1 MTLFSQWDFCI
12 TKERG
17 GAGMENPLAS
27 LKCFHMEVTCITVAH
42 IVQAKP
48 NHKVMPT
55 LGNLRKAIFCA
66 QKEKK
71 AGTYI

>member
-1 MTLFSQWDFCI
+1 
-12 TKERG
+12 
-17 GAGMENPLAS
+17 MENLLAS